1 MPDTPRERLPSTA
14 ADVAWEV
21 QPTVETVAG
30 EAYTLWS
37 LESFEAASADLYGQ
51 LRGRGSPRLRDDLS
65 PMFGVIWGA
74 ARILAEWAVHED
86 LAGQR
91 ILELGCGLA
100 LPSLVAARRGARV
113 LATDQHPDTGAL
125 LARNAAAN
133 RVHVDYRT
141 LDWREPPDLGTFD
154 RVWAS
159 DVLFAYD
166 LPDLVTSM
174 FARYLA
180 PDGIG
185 WLADPG
191 RAWLDETQAAAGRHG
206 LSAELE
212 VDRAPAGDE
221 AFVWILRHGG

>member
-1 MPDTPRERLPSTA
+1 MPERLPSTA
-14 ADVAWEV
+14 ADLAW
-21 QPTVETVAG
+21 QLHPTVERVAG
-30 EAYTLWS
+30 SDYTLWS

-74 ARILAEWAVHED
+74 ARILAEWAAVTD
-86 LAGQR
+86 LRGQR

-100 LPSLVAARRGARV
+100 LPSLVAARAGADV

-125 LARNAAAN
+125 LQRNASAN
-133 RVHVDYRT
+133 GVGVAYDT
-141 LDWREPPDLGTFD
+141 LDWRSPTDLGTFD

-159 DVLFAYD
+159 DVLFAQE
-166 LPDLVTSM
+166 LPELVAAM

-180 PDGIG
+180 PGGTG

-191 RAWLDETQAAAGRHG
+191 RAWLDEADAAARAHG
-206 LSAELE
+206 LTTQLE
-212 VDRAPAGDE
+212 VDHAPSGDE
-221 AFVWILRHGG
+221 AFVLILQRSAS